1 MKSILI
7 TAAAVMALAMPA
19 SGMAKPGHDHPKGKA
34 AGKAHHHGGHPHGM
48 PPSQAKKHW
57 NRGEHIPRAY
67 VTERTYYITDPGRY
81 RLSPPPVGYEWVR
94 VGNDVYL
101 AQTQTGLIA
110 EVVRSLFN

>member
-7 TAAAVMALAMPA
+7 TAAAALVLAVPTATIAQPA
-19 SGMAKPGHDHPKGKA
+19 HGHDRGKGVGKA
-34 AGKAHHHGGHPHGM
+34 HPHGM
-48 PPSQAKKHW
+48 PPGQAKKQW
-57 NRGEHIPRAY
+57 QRGEHIPRAY
-67 VTERTYYITDPGRY
+67 VTERTYYITEPARH

-94 VGNDVYL
+94 VGDDVYL